1 MTPLLSAL
9 LAAYTALGAITIEG
23 QVSGPDNQPIAHAQV
38 FLEPGLGGALLD
50 VAASDTGHFV
60 FPDVQPGAVGLFA
73 VAPGYGFG
81 GQSLTVAVADQIP
94 PIRITLQP
102 ATTVQGTV
110 VGVKDAPVAGARIT
124 RFLVKGT
131 HKVGI
136 PLAKLKQFGYAEPV
150 TDASGKF
157 ILDSVPA
164 GTKVD
169 LKIGHPNFA
178 QEGFI
183 DAAAGSSDVRVTM
196 NPGVLVEGEVVS
208 RATQVAIAQAAV
220 LIQNAQPPHDTS
232 TASSSI
238 TGQFSMR
245 LKPGVYMYQAQ
256 GAGMRSAGWERL
268 TITGERPV
276 ERVRLAVAG
285 FGTIRGNV
293 RDAITEK
300 PIRDVRITLTTN
312 GSDAAVVR
320 SGPGGDFQFTAGEGE
335 NAIRIDSTPGYFPP
349 DTQHMKTTIR
359 EGADVE
365 LPGMWLRPL
374 PAYQVQIVREDGSP
388 VPGALV
394 SLLRPMQI
402 GWHVADAQGLATI
415 HLEEFPASGALLGRV
430 DDPSSKG
437 VALFTLEKSQ
447 SGPGMVQLFD
457 AGTVEGRTVNA
468 RGRAV
473 AGVSVGA
480 FFPGESAADAILLW
494 QTFSSKDGTFR
505 WNAVVPGV
513 PQRLAARAG
522 AESSGESATFN
533 LAPAEVKALG
543 DIAVEGA
550 KAGSTRRGDAVKW
563 YQWPVLCGTLPA
575 AEVCLKSP
583 AMLLYVNGASI
594 PALMESLS
602 RVKAQLNMPDLVI
615 ALISDTAPDC
625 GDSTVPVLSGKP
637 EGGVTTLLL
646 DRQGQVVLETSGLPP
661 VSVIQSLQS

>member
-1 MTPLLSAL
+1 MTSLLTAL
-9 LAAYTALGAITIEG
+9 LAAYTALGAIPIEG
-23 QVSGPDNQPIAHAQV
+23 QVTGPDNQPIPHAQV

-50 VAASDTGHFV
+50 VAADDTGRFA
-60 FPDVQPGAVGLFA
+60 FPDVKPGAVGLFA

-81 GQSLTVAVADQIP
+81 GQSMTIAVADQIP
-94 PIRITLQP
+94 PVRIALQP
-102 ATTVQGTV
+102 AAAIQGTV

-136 PLAKLKQFGYAEPV
+136 PLAKLKQFGYPEPV
-150 TDASGKF
+150 TDANGGF
-157 ILDSVPA
+157 TLESVPA
-164 GTKVD
+164 GSKVD

-183 DAAAGSSDVRVTM
+183 DAVAGSSNVRVTM

-208 RATQVAIAQAAV
+208 RASQVAIAQAAV
-220 LIQNAQPPHDTS
+220 LFQNAQPPHDTS

-238 TGQFSMR
+238 TGQFTMR

-256 GAGMRSAGWERL
+256 GAGMRSAGWERF

-293 RDAITEK
+293 RDAVTEK

-312 GSDAAVVR
+312 GADAAVVR
-320 SGPGGDFQFTAGEGE
+320 TGPGGDFQFTAGEGE
-335 NAIRIDSTPGYFPP
+335 NAIRLDSTPGYFPP

-374 PAYQVQIVREDGSP
+374 PAYQVQIVRADGSP

-394 SLLRPMQI
+394 SLLRPTQI
-402 GWHVADAQGLATI
+402 GWHVADAEGLATI
-415 HLEEFPASGALLGRV
+415 HLEEFPASGSLLGRV
-430 DDPSSKG
+430 DDPNSKG

-447 SGPGMVQLFD
+447 TSPGTVQLFD
-457 AGTVEGRTVNA
+457 AASVEGRTVNA
-468 RGRAV
+468 RGRAL

-494 QTFSSKDGTFR
+494 QAFSGTDGSFR

-533 LAPAEVKALG
+533 LAPAELKSLG
-543 DIAVEGA
+543 DIALEGA
-550 KAGSTRRGDAVKW
+550 KDGSTRRGGALKW
-563 YQWPVLCGTLPA
+563 HQWPVLCGNLPA
-575 AEVCLKSP
+575 PEVCAKSP
-583 AMLLYVNGASI
+583 AMLLFVNSASI
-594 PALMESLS
+594 PALMESIN
-602 RVKAQLNMPDLVI
+602 RVKEILNMPELVI
-615 ALISDTAPDC
+615 ALVADTAPNC

-637 EGGVTTLLL
+637 EGGATTLLV
-646 DRQGQVVLETSGLPP
+646 DQGGQVVLETSGLPP
-661 VSVIQSLQS
+661 VTVIQSLRS